1 MPEKLVVIMLNS
13 NPDNP
18 TELFEPI
25 YHATIAAS
33 MEYHA
38 EIILSGQAGQ
48 LAIRKFAEKIP
59 SPRKA
64 DETVYEAG
72 PSGGFPAPDPCR
84 AAMVLPQSGTG
95 NRLGPIELRAR
106 HTLRQSHHRSPP
118 HRPGFRRPRPPDDR
132 SCEQRPRGRLAAVP
146 HQHPLPAGKPSAWT
160 QAVAR

>member
-1 MPEKLVVIMLNS
+1 MAEKLVVIMLNS

-64 DETVYEAG
+64 DESIYDLLCEAYQNG
-72 PSGGFPAPDPCR
+72 VRIKASKFVVQQWGDNLIPEIDEVVSSGYIVGEI
-84 AAMVLPQSGTG
+84 MNSNVT
-95 NRLGPIELRAR
+95 
-106 HTLRQSHHRSPP
+106 TL
-118 HRPGFRRPRPPDDR
+118 
-132 SCEQRPRGRLAAVP
+132 
-146 HQHPLPAGKPSAWT
+146 T
-160 QAVAR
+160 Y